1 MAHGS
6 SDDGLC
12 WTNLAKELEGDY
24 DIIMLDAR
32 GHGLSD
38 PPSKSDSAEAQ
49 AEDLAGLI
57 RELKLEWLIL
67 IGHSMGSASVAW
79 FAAKYPD
86 VPRGTIKYLRVLET
100 VPRPWAARR
109 FWDGDSRYQQHAV
122 VSMNTHLHVKRLHG
136 IVPVE
141 PDGSALFLAPP
152 DKNLFFQAL
161 DENFMEVQRM
171 RTFINLRPGEKHS
184 CIGCH
189 EQRRWA
195 PPQRSV
201 LALRRPPRNL
211 APQPG
216 ETAPRPIH
224 YSTDVQP
231 ILDEHCVRCH
241 NPEKNA
247 AKLDLTGELTTLFSR
262 SYENIISKDLIKVWR
277 ENQPKTGDASPIL
290 AASD

>member
-1 MAHGS
+1 MLLMAHGS

-109 FWDGDSRYQQHAV
+109 FWDGDSRYQQQAV
-122 VSMNTHLHVKRLHG
+122 RLQSEL
-136 IVPVE
+136 PNCLKKW
-141 PDGSALFLAPP
+141 AY
-152 DKNLFFQAL
+152 
-161 DENFMEVQRM
+161 
-171 RTFINLRPGEKHS
+171 
-184 CIGCH
+184 
-189 EQRRWA
+189 RR
-195 PPQRSV
+195 
-201 LALRRPPRNL
+201 
-211 APQPG
+211 
-216 ETAPRPIH
+216 
-224 YSTDVQP
+224 ST
-231 ILDEHCVRCH
+231 
-241 NPEKNA
+241 
-247 AKLDLTGELTTLFSR
+247 
-262 SYENIISKDLIKVWR
+262 
-277 ENQPKTGDASPIL
+277 
-290 AASD
+290 